1 MNRILIAVC
10 MFVAVQNVNSQV
22 VLDTVTTGNGY
33 IDNVWYSLEN
43 DEQARSI
50 STNWQLALATTI
62 AQSSELS
69 AAIRFNHKSGTLYT
83 VPGAL
88 PANFAT
94 LDTAGM
100 VANGVLENSDSKW
113 GDGAFSDVTPTGQF
127 DYGWGEY
134 NMATHN
140 LDANRI
146 FVIKYAD
153 LTYHKL
159 MISLNVVGK
168 KYTITFAPL
177 NSATATTTVV
187 DYATITNRN
196 FVYFSL
202 ENNLM
207 VDREPASAA
216 WDFTFMQYLAT
227 LGPNMRYTSFGIL
240 TNIGVESVKVSA
252 VTDPLTFVDHQ
263 SQTFSTDINTI
274 GYDWKNAQAQ
284 SVPTDVVYF
293 VKDKNNSIWKVI
305 FTGFTTGSGA
315 SINKNSFSKEK
326 LVNSLSV
333 NNLNAEMFLNVY
345 PNPATETVSVVV
357 DNQAAADLKIVNS
370 LGQVIYQDVVEAT
383 GLQVM
388 NVNVSDFQ
396 AGIYHVI
403 VSSDKQVSSQKLI
416 IQ

>member
-357 DNQAAADLKIVNS
+357 DNQAAADLKTVNS